1 MAQANHEFRQI
12 KLERLNTS
20 LIALN
25 SSNADADR
33 KHLSS
38 PLIAPTPT
46 EKKRSLLVEFNETHM
61 SKQIRNGSACNGN
74 AGKEK
79 HIRRSRGSS
88 IDSTGFRN
96 TLASELKAAFHNSS
110 A

>member
-1 MAQANHEFRQI
+1 MVQANYEFRQI

-25 SSNADADR
+25 SSNADSDR

-74 AGKEK
+74 VGKEK

-88 IDSTGFRN
+88 IASTGGLNNVEQKVEIF
-96 TLASELKAAFHNSS
+96 
-110 A
+110 